1 MDNQKKIAPP
11 PIQTPMLSAMRGA
24 GGGSITNA
32 VWAKWF
38 QLLRDGV
45 NDTNDNPYVLPIA
58 SAIKLGGIRVG
69 QNLTIDPAT
78 GILSA
83 NSGLTPAPHELV
95 GNLHT
100 AVGLTA
106 GHFLKALSAI
116 SFGFAAITKE
126 DIPDLPYVKLQ
137 TGNMIQQSG
146 GYSVSDTGIVGKL
159 GINCTPSAWHGSVT
173 GVEELY
179 GSIGNV
185 SLTNLLDC
193 WRLVKGATQTGADPD
208 TGWVFNNSLGV
219 AHKVHLRAGSLY
231 FAYGGTGTVGTAVT
245 WVDNFTFDA
254 NIATYTARGL
264 EPYVKLI
271 NTVSE
276 DVPGGRESRIYGMG
290 LNSEGTGHTLG
301 YHEFSYQGEGNP
313 DFTSQWRLYV
323 SNSTNAQIP
332 ILTALT
338 SGTTGLILIPGMA
351 GAGGFVKNA
360 ANGLLSGNN
369 NVGNGDLGN
378 LGTAG
383 KIAKFAALGLADSVI
398 TEASGNIGIGMTP
411 SSIKLAVAGK
421 LEAGKFLSGVTPGA
435 MRFTN
440 DVNEQTMVIYG
451 EGNIG
456 NAVAYFGTT
465 HYGLAAY
472 TSSTSADIYAFMAG
486 LANDPKAGTGTTP
499 IFKVMAN
506 QRVGINIAGAPL
518 GGLHIAGAEPQL
530 YLGLSGVVNACIA
543 SDDGITMTIDADNT
557 STGTFFA
564 IKKDGPSY
572 ATSTMLAIM
581 YEDGSFN
588 LRTDGAPIK
597 FGVDDDVV
605 LTHVHNVGLNLTGKL
620 GINCTPS
627 AWHSSVN
634 SVMEMYGTTAD
645 GAITQKTKHFRITKG
660 AVENADGTWIY
671 QNSAF
676 AFATKYNQYDG
687 SHWFSSAT
695 LGANGAALTWIDSA
709 YIAGGQAQFNI
720 SKISGYFSINGET
733 TSHLLYVNYNVGA
746 EYIQANGKVGINC
759 TPSAWHGSI
768 EAVAELKGTSYGNFA
783 ITNRGAEGYI
793 SKNAYSYN
801 SSSWKYLTSFESSLS
816 VQNNGV
822 HYFYSAVAGTAGN
835 VIPFK
840 EIVSISLANGLVVN
854 GLKEMVTGGFFVHG
868 QTTTDLFKVNII
880 SGAEYIQANGKVG
893 INCTP
898 SAWHGSVT
906 GVEELYGLIG
916 NVSLTNLL
924 DCWRLVKGATQTG
937 ADPDTGWVFNNS
949 LGYAHRVQ
957 IQAGSIYFSIGG
969 PGTVGNPVTWT
980 NNFIFDGVIA
990 TLTQKGFEPYI
1001 NLINSTH
1008 EDTYRE
1014 SRIYSKGFF
1023 ADGTAC
1029 TLGYMEF
1036 THQGSGEP
1044 DFASMWKL
1052 NLSDTVGTD
1061 TNVLLCYASSG
1072 LGYVMIPGMA
1082 GAGGFVKNAANG
1094 VLSGNNGIT
1103 TGDITGL
1110 FANPTGTVGLTV
1122 VNGTAT
1128 TAMRSDAAP
1137 ALSQAITPT
1146 WTGNHLWGTTY
1157 QAQFRDSALYI
1168 SSKNDGYLDFDADTG
1183 FRFNTGKVGIGTLY
1197 PGWSPS
1203 LNANDSVL
1211 SIVTKSP
1218 GYEAYLELCGNVA
1231 DTGGSG
1237 GVINFMNL
1245 DNSSAANYKHVSIG
1259 AITIGATAHHRGAD
1273 LVFYTKPDNG
1283 TITEKLRINSV
1294 GNVGIG
1300 TTIPTALLHVNDSAG
1315 NVGILVDASAAP
1327 NTTGNAKITFKN
1339 DEDHIGYIMVG
1350 RSGLPA
1356 PQANATMLVSDSDNV
1371 IIKTSNTVQFM
1382 VTPAGNVGIGTSI
1395 FGTNSVGELC
1405 IANGTAPT
1413 ALVANAIQ
1421 IFSVDSSD
1429 NAATLGLFLEQAM
1442 TSDGNTRYLKIK
1454 INGEELIWQLTLV
1467 T

>member
-24 GGGSITNA
+24 GEGSITNA

-290 LNSEGTGHTLG
+290 LDSEGPGHTLG

-465 HYGLAAY
+465 HYGLAAC

-506 QRVGINIAGAPL
+506 QRVGINIAGYPL
-518 GGLHIAGAEPQL
+518 GGLHVAGAEPQL
-530 YLGLSGVVNACIA
+530 YLGLSGIVNACIA
-543 SDDGITMTIDADNT
+543 SDDGITITIDADNT
-557 STGTFFA
+557 GTGTFFA
-564 IKKDGPSY
+564 IKKDGPTY
-572 ATSTMLAIM
+572 NTSTMLAVF
-581 YEDGSFN
+581 YEDGTFN
-588 LRTDGAPIK
+588 LRTDGTAIK

-709 YIAGGQAQFNI
+709 YIAGGQAQFNV

-733 TSHLLYVNYNVGA
+733 TSHLLYVNYNV
-746 EYIQANGKVGINC
+746 
-759 TPSAWHGSI
+759 
-768 EAVAELKGTSYGNFA
+768 
-783 ITNRGAEGYI
+783 
-793 SKNAYSYN
+793 
-801 SSSWKYLTSFESSLS
+801 
-816 VQNNGV
+816 
-822 HYFYSAVAGTAGN
+822 
-835 VIPFK
+835 
-840 EIVSISLANGLVVN
+840 
-854 GLKEMVTGGFFVHG
+854 
-868 QTTTDLFKVNII
+868 
-880 SGAEYIQANGKVG
+880 GAEYIQANGKVG

-1044 DFASMWKL
+1044 DFASIWKL

-1061 TNVLLCYASSG
+1061 TNVLLCYASSS

-1300 TTIPTALLHVNDSAG
+1300 T
-1315 NVGILVDASAAP
+1315 
-1327 NTTGNAKITFKN
+1327 
-1339 DEDHIGYIMVG
+1339 
-1350 RSGLPA
+1350 
-1356 PQANATMLVSDSDNV
+1356 
-1371 IIKTSNTVQFM
+1371 
-1382 VTPAGNVGIGTSI
+1382 SI

-1421 IFSVDSSD
+1421 IFSVDSS
-1429 NAATLGLFLEQAM
+1429 NNTATLGLFLEQAM